1 MCKYFPYK
9 ELLDI
14 YISFNPSLNNFL
26 AVIEKKEEPICSGM
40 DGLNTLAVI
49 EAIKLA
55 AKTKTAVK
63 PETLLK

>member
-1 MCKYFPYK
+1 
-9 ELLDI
+9 
-14 YISFNPSLNNFL
+14 
-26 AVIEKKEEPICSGM
+26 M